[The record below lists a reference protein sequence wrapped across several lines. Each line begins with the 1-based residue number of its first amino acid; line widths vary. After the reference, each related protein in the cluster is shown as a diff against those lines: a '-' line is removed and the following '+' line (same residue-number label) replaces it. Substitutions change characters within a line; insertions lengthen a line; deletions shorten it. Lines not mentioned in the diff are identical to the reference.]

1 MSRPI
6 LPGANTFAHL
16 CLPALLFLGCHSSPA
31 TDQDAGDGCVVPG
44 YTLVASIGLSPV
56 RKEDLVFVIDNSPSM
71 APKREKFMKQLPR
84 LLDAL
89 KDPGDGSLPNL
100 RVAILDGDM
109 GSSGAISTGA
119 CGAKNGTTLGDAG
132 QLQIVGGLT
141 CGMTDPNARWLQ
153 MLTLSPANYSGD
165 IVQVFSCLAGGLGQA
180 GCEYQQPLQAL
191 ATAATP
197 GSASL
202 SEFVRPEAYLDLV
215 IISDQDDCS
224 AFPNTGMFAPGVP
237 TETTGLRCATRGH
250 ACGGANLDYP
260 TTASYA
266 HPFNDCSSR
275 TDVCP
280 FSTDTSQPTGCAPL
294 ADVHALAEQV
304 KALKPGHSDET
315 IMVTAISGWPRA
327 DANMPS
333 AEYKIAPISNPGHLT
348 DASAPATIYDLWPVC
363 YDADHPPINP
373 DPTTGF
379 DAEAAGYGA
388 TPSLRLSA
396 FVDEFGPNGLKFS
409 MCEADWT
416 DAMKLF
422 GGSVA
427 KTLKN
432 LCLDQKIVDAD
443 LSTPEIDPDCIMEY
457 DVPNVENVST
467 PLDCTICAGSAC
479 TDNLDSGSQ
488 WTRTYLPLCDPNSPV
503 PPCWEL
509 TQDWTR
515 CPVNGQFINVH
526 RTPASY
532 TPGGA
537 RYRFQCRVCPTADA
551 GTATLPGCN
560 V

>member
-1 MSRPI
+1 MTRSIP
-6 LPGANTFAHL
+6 PGANTFARR
-16 CLPALLFLGCHSSPA
+16 CLPVLMFLGCSSSPA
-31 TDQDAGDGCVVPG
+31 TYQDAGDGCVVPG
-44 YTLVASIGLSPV
+44 YTLVATLMLPPI
-56 RKEDLVFVIDNSPSM
+56 RKDDLVFVIDNSPSM
-71 APKREKFMKQLPR
+71 APKREKFMKQLPE

-89 KDPGDGSLPNL
+89 KDQSGTLPNL

-165 IVQVFSCLAGGLGQA
+165 IVQVFTCLAGGLGQA

-237 TETTGLRCATRGH
+237 TETTGLRCATRGYS
-250 ACGGANLDYP
+250 CGGANLDYP

-266 HPFNDCSSR
+266 HPLNDCLAR

-280 FSTDTSQPTGCAPL
+280 SATDTSRPTGCTPF

-315 IMVTAISGWPRA
+315 IMVTAIAGWPLS
-327 DANMPS
+327 DAKMLN
-333 AEYKIAPISNPGHLT
+333 AEYKIAPIPNPGHLT

-363 YDADHPPINP
+363 YDADHPPTNP

-416 DAMKLF
+416 DAMGMF
-422 GGSVA
+422 GE
-427 KTLKN
+427 TLTREMRN
-432 LCLDQKIVDAD
+432 LCVDQKLVDAD
-443 LSTPEIDPDCIMEY
+443 PSTPELDPDCILEY
-457 DVPNVENVST
+457 DAPNAEIVPT
-467 PLDCTICAGSAC
+467 PPGCAICAGSAC
-479 TDNLDSGSQ
+479 ADKLDSGSQ
-488 WTRTYLPLCDPNSPV
+488 WTRTYLPRCDPNSPV

-509 TQDWTR
+509 TQNWTK

-526 RTPASY
+526 RTPARY
-532 TPGGA
+532 TPGGD
-537 RYRFQCRVCPTADA
+537 RYRLQCRVCPSADA

-560 V
+560 T